1 MCMYCVLNGSGGG
14 SCRMAE
20 DATNGDTWPPD
31 TRAIGVISR
40 AAFEVDDY
48 GRIVE
53 ILHTRLI

>member
-1 MCMYCVLNGSGGG
+1 MCICTVFLMVLG
-14 SCRMAE
+14 SCSMAE

-53 ILHTRLI
+53 IMHTRLI